1 MKFFETSKYHSFK
14 KSTYITLRWIGII
27 GQLIAVNFVYL
38 FLNSS
43 FEFITSNLVIF
54 LGILSNLYLIFIYK
68 KTQLSDRSA
77 FIFLLIDILQL
88 GVLLYLSGGITNPF
102 VIFILIPSVFSSS
115 NLSLRTN
122 TLLVILTIIIIV
134 FLTFNYQDL
143 PINLNSD
150 FHNNHYFYYSI
161 PVSLIIALVFL
172 NYFAMTFGTQSRLR
186 KEALGKMEEVMAK
199 EHELLSLGGQ
209 AAAAAHS
216 LGTPLSTITI
226 ISHDL
231 MKQFKGQKDIEKD
244 IELLIPIR
252 DNITV
257 FSIGDEH
264 KIIEKDNFTEIIWKN
279 NSFLDL
285 FKQSSLQDYS
295 KGVIDSS
302 NNLFIRFLS
311 WIRVNF
317 FYPDARLSNLN
328 KIESFLIDYI
338 ERKDINLMI
347 TTSPPHSIQLLGKRI
362 KNVINLKGKIIQIKN
377 IQKNQYVGYN
387 RTYKTKTK
395 IKVAIIGLGYEDGIP
410 RSLSNKGYVYFKKNR
425 FKIIGRIS
433 MDTFTV
439 DISKSSHDLN
449 IGMYLDIIND
459 QHKIDKFA
467 KLCKTIPNEIMTSIG
482 KRVYRKY
489 E

>member
-1 MKFFETSKYHSFK
+1 MKFFETSKYHFFK

-43 FEFITSNLVIF
+43 FDFITSYLVIF

-122 TLLVILTIIIIV
+122 TLLVMLTIIIIV

-161 PVSLIIALVFL
+161 PISLIIALVFL

-226 ISHDL
+226 IAHDL

-244 IELLIPIR
+244 IELLNSQVDRCNEILKRLTLNP
-252 DNITV
+252 V
-257 FSIGDEH
+257 EEDE
-264 KIIEKDNFTEIIWKN
+264 F
-279 NSFLDL
+279 
-285 FKQSSLQDYS
+285 
-295 KGVIDSS
+295 ID
-302 NNLFIRFLS
+302 
-311 WIRVNF
+311 
-317 FYPDARLSNLN
+317 
-328 KIESFLIDYI
+328 
-338 ERKDINLMI
+338 KDINIRDYLYEI
-347 TTSPPHSIQLLGKRI
+347 ISSFKEISKKEFVFNFDQDSNPKKISKSIEIVYGLRNFIGNANKFA
-362 KNVINLKGKIIQIKN
+362 KNSIFINLKSDSEFTEVTVEDDGNGYPRDIISKIGEPYLKSNYSNDKSKQ
-377 IQKNQYVGYN
+377 
-387 RTYKTKTK
+387 
-395 IKVAIIGLGYEDGIP
+395 GLGLG
-410 RSLSNKGYVYFKKNR
+410 LF
-425 FKIIGRIS
+425 
-433 MDTFTV
+433 
-439 DISKSSHDLN
+439 
-449 IGMYLDIIND
+449 
-459 QHKIDKFA
+459 
-467 KLCKTIPNEIMTSIG
+467 IG
-482 KRVYRKY
+482 KTLLEKNFASVNCRNSKTRNGAEVIIKWKNK
-489 E
+489 ELFNI